1 MWDQG
6 SRGHG
11 IKTGIRMVES
21 VIFLRHQGSG
31 RNIFVDQKQKRVK
44 DQKFVCKNRISDEIN
59 IPLYEPE
66 RAF

>member
-1 MWDQG
+1 
-6 SRGHG
+6 
-11 IKTGIRMVES
+11 MVES
-21 VIFLRHQGSG
+21 VIFLRDQGSG

-59 IPLYEPE
+59 IPFYEPE